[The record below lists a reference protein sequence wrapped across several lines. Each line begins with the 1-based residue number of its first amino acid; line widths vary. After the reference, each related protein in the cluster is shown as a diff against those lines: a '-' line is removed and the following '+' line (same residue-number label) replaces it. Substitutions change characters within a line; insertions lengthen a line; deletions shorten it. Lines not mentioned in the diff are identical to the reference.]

1 MDNEEYHSFC
11 SRCYI
16 IVLSALTAVLR
27 LIGVIMFCID
37 EIYYPQNRS
46 EGTYPVT
53 IYLQNFR
60 KLERQGTT
68 AMVLNSLALSTNTF
82 SFLLVFLVDCKKL
95 ESFSASVMNF
105 VVVILNAIVHL
116 MAIQLIAQNSGN
128 EFVASV
134 HYFTTASFTDAL
146 VEAMRFL
153 QIPNS
158 EQFSSSW
165 VTRISINTFLFLML
179 FLIDIICLL
188 VIFVA
193 SLSWM
198 CSNCDARVAPREA
211 PIRYVDYTPVK
222 PEVEVQLEVYAN
234 NLTRVLESTEYCR
247 YLQDELEYARD
258 NGVEL
263 INMEVVREF
272 IEMESIYSTP
282 HELSLPTDSSSST
295 DRTSRSITPIDEVFE
310 TLKAYS
316 VESIPSSSDYT
327 DSDDNEDTVST
338 QTESIQMNLL
348 AHAAVVHAEEYV
360 RYVYARSE
368 ALGLPYER
376 AEHELEQLSAV
387 EEEDEEEEELEPQK

>member
-116 MAIQLIAQNSGN
+116 MAIQLIAQNS
-128 EFVASV
+128 
-134 HYFTTASFTDAL
+134 DAL

-211 PIRYVDYTPVK
+211 PIRYVDYGPVK

>member
-1 MDNEEYHSFC
+1 MDNEDYRSFC

-27 LIGVIMFCID
+27 LIGVMMFCID
-37 EIYYPQNRS
+37 EIYYPQNRF

-68 AMVLNSLALSTNTF
+68 AMVLNSLALSTNIF

-116 MAIQLIAQNSGN
+116 MAIQLIAQNS
-128 EFVASV
+128 
-134 HYFTTASFTDAL
+134 DAL

-165 VTRISINTFLFLML
+165 MTRISINAFLFLIL
-179 FLIDIICLL
+179 FLIGIICLL

-211 PIRYVDYTPVK
+211 PIHYVDYGPVK
-222 PEVEVQLEVYAN
+222 PKVEVQLEVYAN
-234 NLTRVLESTEYCR
+234 NLTRVLESTAYCR
-247 YLQDELEYARD
+247 YLQDELE
-258 NGVEL
+258 
-263 INMEVVREF
+263 VRLK
-272 IEMESIYSTP
+272 ES
-282 HELSLPTDSSSST
+282 
-295 DRTSRSITPIDEVFE
+295 
-310 TLKAYS
+310 S
-316 VESIPSSSDYT
+316 VHT
-327 DSDDNEDTVST
+327 
-338 QTESIQMNLL
+338 M
-348 AHAAVVHAEEYV
+348 
-360 RYVYARSE
+360 
-368 ALGLPYER
+368 
-376 AEHELEQLSAV
+376 
-387 EEEDEEEEELEPQK
+387 

>member
-60 KLERQGTT
+60 KLERQ
-68 AMVLNSLALSTNTF
+68 
-82 SFLLVFLVDCKKL
+82 
-95 ESFSASVMNF
+95 
-105 VVVILNAIVHL
+105 
-116 MAIQLIAQNSGN
+116 
-128 EFVASV
+128 
-134 HYFTTASFTDAL
+134 
-146 VEAMRFL
+146 
-153 QIPNS
+153 
-158 EQFSSSW
+158 
-165 VTRISINTFLFLML
+165 
-179 FLIDIICLL
+179 
-188 VIFVA
+188 
-193 SLSWM
+193 
-198 CSNCDARVAPREA
+198 
-211 PIRYVDYTPVK
+211 
-222 PEVEVQLEVYAN
+222 EVEVQLEVYAN